1 MSPLKYLNIHLQKK
15 TAMNKDELTQEMIS
29 EYKNGWGR
37 TAMLIFV
44 TAFTFVAACFFVVAV
59 MRSVVMFLIDLIK

>member
-1 MSPLKYLNIHLQKK
+1 
-15 TAMNKDELTQEMIS
+15 MNKDELTQEMIS